1 MLGGRLSFL
10 KGATN
15 PVGAGFVRES
25 ELAPSPAAPAQNNG
39 VLRRAP
45 RRHVLMLDIDGVL
58 HPAQAGSLIYMPVL
72 EAWLRSNVAVDVVIS
87 SNWKD
92 THTLEQLR
100 AFFGVDLRERVLG
113 ATPNLPGHRREDE
126 ILALVEQHD
135 IEQRHRC
142 NAT

>member
-1 MLGGRLSFL
+1 
-10 KGATN
+10 
-15 PVGAGFVRES
+15 
-25 ELAPSPAAPAQNNG
+25 
-39 VLRRAP
+39 
-45 RRHVLMLDIDGVL
+45 MLDIDGVL

-100 AFFGVDLRERVLG
+100 AFFGVDLRERALG

-135 IEQRHRC
+135 IELWPAVDDREDGFP
-142 NAT
+142 TPLPPTTPEKKP